1 MTRLLAPLAV
11 LLALP
16 LAACDAG
23 EDLLGEFEAQVD
35 AGDGVR
41 LVDGEAVYTVVETEG
56 GPEFVLGLFVG
67 DLFDS
72 GYGEA
77 DYVLFRR
84 LGALPGVGAYA
95 VDADP
100 TSAVSATIARVED
113 AEDALDATGPVLL
126 GRSGQLA
133 LTSIDGYGFV
143 VGTFRFDAVGFP
155 VEAPGRTLVGGASGR
170 FEARYE
176 PPSTF
181 ARIGLG
187 L

>member
-1 MTRLLAPLAV
+1 M
-11 LLALP
+11 
-16 LAACDAG
+16 
-23 EDLLGEFEAQVD
+23 
-35 AGDGVR
+35 
-41 LVDGEAVYTVVETEG
+41 
-56 GPEFVLGLFVG
+56 LGLFVG

-84 LGALPGVGAYA
+84 LGGLPGVGAYA
-95 VDADP
+95 VDDDP
-100 TSAVSATIARVED
+100 TAAVAATIARVDE
-113 AEDALDATGPVLL
+113 AEDALDANGPVLH
-126 GRSGQLA
+126 GQAGQLA

-143 VGTFRFDAVGFP
+143 VGTFRFDAVGFA
-155 VEAPGRTLVGGASGR
+155 VEAPGRALVGGASGR

-187 L
+187 V

>member
-1 MTRLLAPLAV
+1 MTRLLAPLAA
-11 LLALP
+11 LLLV
-16 LAACDAG
+16 AAGCDAD
-23 EDLLGEFEAQVD
+23 ESLLGEFDGRIDV
-35 AGDGVR
+35 AGETR
-41 LVDGEAVYTVVETEG
+41 LVEGEAVYTVVDGPG

-67 DLFDS
+67 DLFES

-84 LGALPGVGAYA
+84 LGGRPGVGAYA
-95 VDADP
+95 VDDDP
-100 TSAVSATIARVED
+100 TAAVAATIARVDE
-113 AEDALDATGPVLL
+113 AEDALDARGPVLT

-143 VGTFRFDAVGFP
+143 VGTFRVDATGFF
-155 VEAPGRTLVGGASGR
+155 VEAPGRTVTGGATGR

>member
-1 MTRLLAPLAV
+1 MTRFLAPLAV
-11 LLALP
+11 LLAV
-16 LAACDAG
+16 AGCDTG
-23 EDLLGEFEAQVD
+23 ESLLGEFEARID
-35 AGDGVR
+35 TGDEVR
-41 LVDGEAVYTVVETEG
+41 AVDGEAVYTVIDGPG

-84 LGALPGVGAYA
+84 LGGRPGVGAYA

-100 TSAVSATIARVED
+100 TSAVSATIARVDD
-113 AEDALDATGPVLL
+113 AEEANEARGPVLL

-143 VGTFRFDAVGFP
+143 VGTFRFDAVGFA
-155 VEAPGRTLVGGASGR
+155 VEAPGRTLVGGATGR

-187 L
+187 V